1 MVLVIMMLLS
11 LTIGLL
17 GLVSNYALAV
27 LGICMFVAY
36 RPLFYTVVSDF
47 CAKVFGFQT
56 FGTVYGAVM
65 CLSGILT
72 LANHSWTN

>member
-1 MVLVIMMLLS
+1 MVLVMMLLS

-56 FGTVYGAVM
+56 FELCTEQSCVCRVF
-65 CLSGILT
+65 LT